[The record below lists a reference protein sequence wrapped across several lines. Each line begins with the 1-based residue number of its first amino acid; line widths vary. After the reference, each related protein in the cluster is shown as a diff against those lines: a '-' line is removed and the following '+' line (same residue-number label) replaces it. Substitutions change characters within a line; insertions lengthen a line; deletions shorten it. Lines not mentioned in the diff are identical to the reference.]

1 VSKVKVLAGS
11 FEPTEGLW
19 YKKAFLLYARGTHA
33 SRVGISTPNT
43 KIPAS
48 SLRTLE
54 IATEDNVKR
63 VAGTAGWATAG
74 ALVLGPVG
82 LIGGLLLGGRG
93 KDITFVAEF
102 YDGRKLLATVD
113 SGTYKEILAAKGL

>member
-1 VSKVKVLAGS
+1 MSKVKVLAGT
-11 FEPTEGLW
+11 FEPTEGIW
-19 YKKAFLLYARGTHA
+19 YKKTFLLYAPGTRA
-33 SRVGISTPNT
+33 SRTGISTPNT

-48 SLRTLE
+48 QLRTLE
-54 IATEDNVKR
+54 IATDENVKR
-63 VAGTAGWATAG
+63 VAGMAGWATAG
-74 ALVLGPVG
+74 ALILGPVV

-93 KDITFVAEF
+93 RDVTFVAEF